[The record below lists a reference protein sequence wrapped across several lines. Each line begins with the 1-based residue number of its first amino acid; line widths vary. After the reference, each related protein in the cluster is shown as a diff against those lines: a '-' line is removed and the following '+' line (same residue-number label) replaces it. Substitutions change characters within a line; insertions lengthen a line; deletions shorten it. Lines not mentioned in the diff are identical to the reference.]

1 MWKTVN
7 YAVQGR
13 GHERDNIPCQDKT
26 LVMAKNGVQ
35 VIALADGAGSAR
47 YSHFGAEAALN
58 AIGTFIADHFDVLIN
73 SPDGVN
79 VKETIIQEAQEAL
92 TAEAQRLDCDYRDLA
107 STLLLIAV
115 KDEFFMLIHIGDGVI
130 GYVKNQDLLIASMP
144 ENGEFANST
153 YFLTS
158 PGVVAKTKLAKGKT
172 AGIQGF
178 VLMSDGTAESFY
190 HKRTRTLAPAL
201 KKMIRWTALL
211 SPDYM
216 HSLIADS
223 FNRMVKLNTL
233 DDCSI
238 AIIALSSGKDY
249 FQLSR
254 EERCQLLGINP
265 SYPLRARKQLERYD
279 NILSLLQ
286 TPKTLPAV
294 AGAIHLNPKQTKKR
308 LRRLVKTGLVQQ
320 KGPYYRGLDYQPKTN
335 RC

>member
-47 YSHFGAEAALN
+47 YSHFGAEAALK
-58 AIGTFIADHFDVLIN
+58 AVSIFVADHFDALI
-73 SPDGVN
+73 SFPDGVK
-79 VKETIIQEAQEAL
+79 VKETILVKAKEAL
-92 TAEAQRLDCDYRDLA
+92 ASKAEELNCSLQELA
-107 STLLLIAV
+107 STLLLAAI
-115 KDEFFMLIHIGDGVI
+115 KDDVFMLAHVGDGVI
-130 GYVKNQDLLIASMP
+130 GYMKEGEVKIASTP
-144 ENGEFANST
+144 ENGEFANT
-153 YFLTS
+153 TFFLTS
-158 PGVVAKTKLAKGKT
+158 PGVLANTKLIKGKT

-190 HKRTRTLAPAL
+190 HKKTQTLAPAL

-211 SPDYM
+211 SPEHM
-216 HSLIADS
+216 HTLIADS
-223 FNRMVKLNTL
+223 FNRIVKLNTL

-238 AIIALSSGKDY
+238 AIIALSSDRDY
-249 FQLSR
+249 FQLPR
-254 EERCQLLGINP
+254 EEKCQLLGINP

-279 NILSLLQ
+279 QILTLLQ

-294 AGAIHLNPKQTKKR
+294 AGALRLNPKQTRKR
-308 LRRLVKTGLVQQ
+308 LRRVLEAGLAQQ
-320 KGPYYRGLDYQPKTN
+320 KGPYYKSPGWEQKA
-335 RC
+335 